1 MSCKLA
7 CSSST
12 KYEHRAP
19 TSGAD
24 TCLFHLQG
32 FFEVLQVDF
41 PIFSCNCLKLVRHPL
56 KPLGV
61 LLGIHGAGRQRRQVC
76 GFGVFKGSGGLT
88 VAQDLCL
95 PTAGVSGFPCGWTSF
110 RVGAVLPHSCFLMS
124 LSLFLLSRALADPG
138 LSLFRFWDDRAPV
151 NWATDYGLKFREWLT
166 PWMLL
171 IWWQWH
177 PTSHLPG
184 SLLCSES
191 FPLIL
196 CFGPCYRM

>member
-1 MSCKLA
+1 MSTGHPLLEQTLA
-7 CSSST
+7 SFTFRAFLKSCRLISPSSPAMVLNWCVTHWSHLASSSAFMVLED
-12 KYEHRAP
+12 KGDRCVGLGCSRAQEASRWP
-19 TSGAD
+19 
-24 TCLFHLQG
+24 
-32 FFEVLQVDF
+32 
-41 PIFSCNCLKLVRHPL
+41 
-56 KPLGV
+56 
-61 LLGIHGAGRQRRQVC
+61 
-76 GFGVFKGSGGLT
+76 
-88 VAQDLCL
+88 QDLCL
-95 PTAGVSGFPCGWTSF
+95 PTAGISGFPCGWTSF

-151 NWATDYGLKFREWLT
+151 NWAADYGLKFREWLT

-171 IWWQWH
+171 TWWQWH

-196 CFGPCYRM
+196 CFGPCYWM